1 MFELTYNIGIWDT
14 EPVHEKFHTIEKLL
28 KRYEEIKDDYNIC
41 KIESWEN
48 NKKITPWFNNS

>member
-1 MFELTYNIGIWDT
+1 MFELTYYIGIWDT
-14 EPVHEKFHTIEKLL
+14 EAIHEKFHTIEKLL

>member
-14 EPVHEKFHTIEKLL
+14 EAIHEKFHTIEKLL